1 LDLARVIGC
10 IVATQKDQSL
20 VGCKLCVIQPI
31 DQDLNP
37 KGSPLVAT
45 DSTAMRGEGEIVYY
59 VSSGD
64 AVPTGPEGRKMP
76 VDAAIVG
83 IVDTVDYKKEYL
95 PK

>member
-1 LDLARVIGC
+1 MDLARVIGC
-10 IVATQKDQSL
+10 IVATQKDPALQ
-20 VGCKLCVIQPI
+20 GCKLCVIQPL

-37 KGSPLVAT
+37 KGSALVAT
-45 DSTAMRGEGEIVYY
+45 DSSSSRGEGEIVYY

-83 IVDTVDYKKEYL
+83 IVDYVSKA
-95 PK
+95 